1 MTTKPVDPLAQIE
14 HAQATLA
21 KADAPLAQ
29 LEAAKLELT
38 RVVASCDADLE
49 ELGSRRKIE
58 MSSAMPAGELDK
70 KLDAIEKRE
79 REVVRRNEI
88 ASIVLGQ
95 FEPRIVAGREDE
107 AAARRQARYDQALAL
122 HAEATDLIR
131 NFLGNVAPAARA
143 ALAAYS
149 ESEAATAAANRDL
162 PPGAS
167 KIPTIESE
175 RMGDLPPAK
184 TTEKRFQAF
193 VRGRDFVAVVGSV
206 DAAPASSNTWTVFI
220 PSASMQG
227 GTSVGGCE
235 IVDFVDVRIEKF
247 EPRRVESLATA
258 LRVPPFYA
266 TAPERGSI
274 EKMRVRLSEWRAV
287 NGEPEQAPR
296 QIAAEPPRCQTPV
309 S

>member
-1 MTTKPVDPLAQIE
+1 MKPDPLAQIE
-14 HAQATLA
+14 RAQKILA
-21 KADAPLAQ
+21 AADAPLDR
-29 LEAAKLELT
+29 LEAARLDLQ
-38 RVVASCDADLE
+38 RVIAAGEADLE
-49 ELGSRRKIE
+49 ASAARRKIE
-58 MSSAMPAGELDK
+58 LSAAVPVAELSK
-70 KLDAIEKRE
+70 KLASLDANDIEI
-79 REVVRRNEI
+79 RRRLEI
-88 ASIVLGQ
+88 AGAVISQI
-95 FEPRIVAGREDE
+95 EPRIADAREHE
-107 AAARRQARYDQALAL
+107 AERLRRVRYDAALAL
-122 HAEATDLIR
+122 HAQTTSLIQA
-131 NFLGNVAPAARA
+131 FLTNTAPAARA

>member
-1 MTTKPVDPLAQIE
+1 MTKPSDPLAPIE
-14 HAQATLA
+14 AAQKVIAA
-21 KADAPLAQ
+21 ADATLAQ
-29 LEAAKLELT
+29 LEAARLDLT
-38 RVVASCDADLE
+38 RVIADAEAEREQLAA
-49 ELGSRRKIE
+49 RRKIE
-58 MSSAMPAGELDK
+58 MTAATPVGELDK
-70 KLDAIEKRE
+70 KLEALDRREKE
-79 REVVRRNEI
+79 ASRRGEI
-88 ASIVLGQ
+88 ALAILGQ
-95 FEPRIVAGREDE
+95 LETQIVDAREHE
-107 AAARRQARYDQALAL
+107 AERLRRVRYDAALAL
-122 HAEATDLIR
+122 HAQTTSLIQA
-131 NFLGNVAPAARA
+131 FLTNTAPAARA

>member
-1 MTTKPVDPLAQIE
+1 MSAQANPLAPIE
-14 HAQATLA
+14 AAQKILA
-21 KADAPLAQ
+21 AADAPLDR
-29 LEAAKLELT
+29 LEAGRLDLQ
-38 RVVASCDADLE
+38 RVIAAGEADLE
-49 ELGSRRKIE
+49 ASAARRKIE
-58 MSSAMPAGELDK
+58 LSAAVPVAELSK
-70 KLDAIEKRE
+70 KLASLDANDIEI
-79 REVVRRNEI
+79 RRRLEI
-88 ASIVLGQ
+88 AGAVISQI
-95 FEPRIVAGREDE
+95 EPRIADAREHE
-107 AAARRQARYDQALAL
+107 AERLRRVRYDAALAL
-122 HAEATDLIR
+122 HAQTTSLIQA
-131 NFLGNVAPAARA
+131 FLTNTAPAARA